1 MPNYQHSGWRQESG
15 AAAQLVKLDL
25 FLTELT
31 DTVAAN
37 VTKGGSSRDSSSINQ
52 LIAEC
57 RQERD
62 RLVAIA
68 GRQGRGGLRR
78 VRFM

>member
-1 MPNYQHSGWRQESG
+1 MPNWNHSGWRQESG

-25 FLTELT
+25 HLTELGEA
-31 DTVAAN
+31 VAAN
-37 VTKGGSSRDSSSINQ
+37 VTKGPSSRDSSSINQ
-52 LIAEC
+52 MIADLE
-57 RQERD
+57 RQRE

-68 GRQGRGGLRR
+68 ARQGRGGLRR